1 MEITVT
7 HIIKLDSSIMEIL
20 TALAKGNVS
29 EKVTTKVEKTE
40 KVEPKEEKVIIKN
53 TETVVNDEPPFET
66 DVKAEPKYT
75 KDELRAEALKVKAKK
90 GTMYVKKILSSFN
103 VSGITELDDNNID
116 KCMEAFKGEL

>member
-20 TALAKGNVS
+20 TALTRGNVL
-29 EKVTTKVEKTE
+29 EKVQTKSVKTETQKTVEKAE
-40 KVEPKEEKVIIKN
+40 KI
-53 TETVVNDEPPFET
+53 VNDEPPFEV
-66 DVKAEPKYT
+66 DVKTESKYT

-90 GTMYVKKILSSFN
+90 GAVCVKKILSGFN
-103 VSGITELDDNNID
+103 VSGITELDDNDID

>member
-20 TALAKGNVS
+20 TSIAKGNIS
-29 EKVTTKVEKTE
+29 EKVITKAEKREKAEPQKTVEKAE
-40 KVEPKEEKVIIKN
+40 KI
-53 TETVVNDEPPFET
+53 VNDEPPFEA

-90 GTMYVKKILSSFN
+90 GATRVKEILSGFN
-103 VSGITELDDNNID
+103 VSGIKELDDNDID

>member
-20 TALAKGNVS
+20 TALTKGNVL
-29 EKVTTKVEKTE
+29 EKVQTKSVKTE
-40 KVEPKEEKVIIKN
+40 TQKTVEEAEKIEN
-53 TETVVNDEPPFET
+53 NEPPFET

-75 KDELRAEALKVKAKK
+75 KDELRAEALKVKNKK
-90 GTMYVKKILSSFN
+90 GAMRVREILSQFN
-103 VSGITELDDNNID
+103 VSGIKELDDNDID